1 MRRQYSTAP
10 AGRELEHALAD
21 GGDRDFGKEDDREDG
36 DEDGGDGAPLEDV
49 DRGVQHEP
57 DAARADQP
65 EHGAARRLLKSFASR
80 TCPRPRPAHRAPAIL
95 A

>member
-36 DEDGGDGAPLEDV
+36 DEDGGGGAPLEDV
-49 DRGVQHEP
+49 DQGVQHEP
-57 DAARADQP
+57 DAVRPPAP
-65 EHGAARRLLKSFASR
+65 ENSSSPLAAR
-80 TCPRPRPAHRAPAIL
+80 P
-95 A
+95 